1 MTSTGPHQGVE
12 SPREPPAG
20 AGHLSS
26 WERLLRSIAILAA
39 GEDSAADLRLR
50 RTLLFMLAAFS
61 SVAGVVWGTIYVAV
75 GEWELSLLP
84 YGYALLSA
92 PSLFLG
98 RLVGNLDR
106 LIRVQLALIM
116 AVPFLLSV
124 ALGGFVGSSSVVL
137 WALLGPVGAFLIS
150 GRRGAVRW
158 LLVYLC
164 LVAITP
170 LVALDPGSAPT
181 LSAGVR
187 SVFFVLNVGSVS
199 AIAFGLLYYFVGENQ
214 RVLELLRLEKY
225 KSERLLLNILP
236 KEVADVLRDEEHT
249 IADQYDSVSI
259 LFADIVGFTPLSAKM
274 DAEEIVGLLNQVFS
288 HFDELVDEHGVEKVR
303 TIGDNY
309 MVVAGAP
316 RRHPNHAH
324 ALAEVA
330 LGMMSFLD
338 EFALPD
344 GSRLQFRIGI
354 NTGPVVAGVIGI
366 RKFQYDVWGDAV
378 NVASRMESHGI
389 PGKIQIGPATFALV
403 QDRYRCVRRG
413 SIDVKGKGRLD
424 AWILEDRIDV

>member
-1 MTSTGPHQGVE
+1 M
-12 SPREPPAG
+12 R
-20 AGHLSS
+20 
-26 WERLLRSIAILAA
+26 IA
-39 GEDSAADLRLR
+39 GEDEAGDLRLR

-61 SVAGVVWGTIYVAV
+61 SVAGVVWGIIYLIVAD
-75 GEWELSLLP
+75 WQLALLP
-84 YGYALLSA
+84 FGYALLSA
-92 PSLFLG
+92 PSLLLG
-98 RLVGNLDR
+98 RFVDHLDR
-106 LIRVQLALIM
+106 LIRFQLALIM

-124 ALGGFVGSSSVVL
+124 ALGGFVGSSAVVL
-137 WALLGPVGAFLIS
+137 WALLGPVGAFLIA

-158 LLVYLC
+158 LLAYLC
-164 LVAITP
+164 LVALTP
-170 LVALDPGSAPT
+170 LLTMESLGTAT
-181 LSAGVR
+181 LPSGVI
-187 SVFFVLNVGSVS
+187 STFFVLNVGSVS

-214 RVLELLRLEKY
+214 RVLELLRLEKF

-236 KEVADVLRDEEHT
+236 KEVADALKDDEQT

-274 DAEEIVGLLNQVFS
+274 DAEQVVGLLNQVFS
-288 HFDELVDEHGVEKVR
+288 HFDELVDDHGVEKVR

-338 EFALPD
+338 DFVLPD
-344 GSRLQFRIGI
+344 GNRLQFRIGI
-354 NTGPVVAGVIGI
+354 NTGPVVAGVIGT

-389 PGKIQIGPATFALV
+389 PGKIQIGPSTFELIR
-403 QDRYRCVRRG
+403 DRYRCVQRG
-413 SIDVKGKGRLD
+413 SIDVKGKGTLD
-424 AWILEDRIDV
+424 TWILEDRIGA

>member
-1 MTSTGPHQGVE
+1 M
-12 SPREPPAG
+12 R
-20 AGHLSS
+20 
-26 WERLLRSIAILAA
+26 IA
-39 GEDSAADLRLR
+39 GEDEAGDLRLR

-61 SVAGVVWGTIYVAV
+61 SVAGVVWGVIYLIVAD
-75 GEWELSLLP
+75 WQLALLP
-84 YGYALLSA
+84 FGYALLSA
-92 PSLFLG
+92 PSLLLG
-98 RLVGNLDR
+98 RFVDHLDG
-106 LIRVQLALIM
+106 LIRFQLALIM

-124 ALGGFVGSSSVVL
+124 ALGGFVGSSTVVL

-158 LLVYLC
+158 LLAYLC
-164 LVAITP
+164 LVALTP
-170 LVALDPGSAPT
+170 LLTMESLGTAT
-181 LSAGVR
+181 LPDGVV
-187 SVFFVLNVGSVS
+187 STFFVLNVGSVS

-214 RVLELLRLEKY
+214 RVLELLRLEKF

-236 KEVADVLRDEEHT
+236 KEVADVLKDDEQT

-274 DAEEIVGLLNQVFS
+274 DAEQVVGLLNQVFS
-288 HFDELVDEHGVEKVR
+288 HFDELVDDHGVEKVR

-330 LGMMSFLD
+330 LGMMRFLD
-338 EFALPD
+338 DFVLPD

-354 NTGPVVAGVIGI
+354 NTGPVVAGVIGT

-389 PGKIQIGPATFALV
+389 PGKIQIGPTTFELIR
-403 QDRYRCVRRG
+403 DRYRCVQRG
-413 SIDVKGKGRLD
+413 SIEVKGKGTLD
-424 AWILEDRIDV
+424 TWILEDRIGS